1 MCEEDQDRERLDRLL
16 AWMNIDDPFTHEIL
30 SIMERR
36 PTRGIPTMGV
46 RVEGSLIELGYN
58 PDFLRS
64 LNERQARYGIIHEVR
79 HLVFHHC
86 TTRRPVDESLQK
98 KHNVAAD
105 LAINSPLED
114 RVGEYIERIDG
125 ILLPDQFGFRPNLSL
140 EQYYEMLPDMPDGKG
155 GGKDSGDSQGGGSQG
170 EDPQGGDSQGEGA
183 QGDGESL
190 PYKHGSHGGFDVHD
204 GWCDEDNALAGE
216 IIRQKIREME
226 NSERFWG
233 NMPGDLRERILAAQ
247 RSRIA
252 WSNLLRFH
260 FGQFAGRNLIHTF
273 KKPNRRFGYPYLGY
287 KRDEVD
293 RVLVLWDTSAS
304 IAGYELSQ
312 FLSETNRM
320 SETNPVDVQMFD
332 HGLQGDIIPFDRHLK
347 AFGVKGRGG
356 TSFREPFQLAED
368 KRYNLVVCLTD
379 GGAPAIPRPKF
390 VKEVIWA
397 VVGRGKPPV
406 DWGKVVHIDTKNGVA
421 MPEAA

>member
-1 MCEEDQDRERLDRLL
+1 
-16 AWMNIDDPFTHEIL
+16 
-30 SIMERR
+30 
-36 PTRGIPTMGV
+36 
-46 RVEGSLIELGYN
+46 
-58 PDFLRS
+58 
-64 LNERQARYGIIHEVR
+64 QARYCFIHEIR

-98 KHNVAAD
+98 KHNIAAD
-105 LAINSPLED
+105 LAINSFLED
-114 RVGEYIERIDG
+114 RTDRYIDRPDG
-125 ILLPDQFGFRPNLSL
+125 VLLPKQFGFQPKLSL
-140 EQYYEMLPDMPDGKG
+140 EQYYDMLPDPPDNQEKENQKG
-155 GGKDSGDSQGGGSQG
+155 A
-170 EDPQGGDSQGEGA
+170 GEGDGA
-183 QGDGESL
+183 SNKEEEDQVGDPPAKEEDDESL

-204 GWCDEDNALAGE
+204 GWSDEENALAGE

-233 NMPGDLRERILAAQ
+233 NMPGDVRERILAAQ
-247 RSRIA
+247 RSQIA
-252 WSNLLRFH
+252 WSKLLRFH
-260 FGQFAGRNLIHTF
+260 FGQFAGRNLVHTF

-304 IAGYELSQ
+304 IVDYELSQ
-312 FLSETNRM
+312 FLSEVNRM

-332 HGLQGDIIPFDRHLK
+332 HGLQGDIITFNRRMR
-347 AFGVKGRGG
+347 AFHVKGRGG
-356 TSFREPFQLAED
+356 TSFHEPFQFAED

-421 MPEAA
+421 IPGSA